1 MSAAKNLK
9 NTWKKEHRGAGN
21 NGGIAV
27 LEPGQRFKTVSIPP
41 EDAQF
46 LESRKFSVVEQ
57 ARWYGVPPHKI
68 GELERSTNNNIEAQ
82 NIEYV
87 TDCLMR
93 WAVRLEQ
100 EVNAKLLRGNY
111 YNKINFSS
119 LLRGDLQ
126 TRQEYYKTM
135 MDRGVYSINDV
146 LALEDRNPVEG
157 GDLRLVQM
165 NMVSLDFANQNRNT
179 IQQKGNAD
187 V

>member
-1 MSAAKNLK
+1 
-9 NTWKKEHRGAGN
+9 
-21 NGGIAV
+21 
-27 LEPGQRFKTVSIPP
+27 
-41 EDAQF
+41 
-46 LESRKFSVVEQ
+46 
-57 ARWYGVPPHKI
+57 
-68 GELERSTNNNIEAQ
+68 NNIEAQ

-100 EVNAKLLRGNY
+100 EINAKLLRGNY

-119 LLRGDLQ
+119 LLRGDLK

-135 MDRGVYSINDV
+135 MDRAVFSINDV
-146 LALEDRNPVEG
+146 LALEGRNPVEG
-157 GDLRLVQM
+157 GNLRLVQT
-165 NMVSLDFANQNRNT
+165 NMVSLDYANQNRNT